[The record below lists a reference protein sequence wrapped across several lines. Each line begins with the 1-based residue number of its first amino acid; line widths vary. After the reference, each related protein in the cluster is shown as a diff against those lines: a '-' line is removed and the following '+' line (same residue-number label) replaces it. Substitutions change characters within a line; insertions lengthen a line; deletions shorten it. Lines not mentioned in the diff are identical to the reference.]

1 MQPLAVAR
9 RTKWRPPLDQIV
21 GGGGGAL
28 RPTRSG

>member
-21 GGGGGAL
+21 GGGGAL